1 MIEWQWKI
9 FDELSRDDCY
19 EIMKVRQEVF
29 VIEQNCI
36 YQDLDDLDKS
46 AWHLIAWNVNQ
57 SSIRE
62 IVAYLRVV
70 FPGYKYQEPSI
81 GRILTVKKVR
91 ETGLGKELLRIA
103 LLKIAAEY
111 PNVPVRISAQQHLDK
126 FYSQFGF
133 KKVSEPYDE
142 DGIVHIEML
151 RL

>member
-1 MIEWQWKI
+1 MIEWQWKK
-9 FDELSRDDCY
+9 FDELSREDLY
-19 EIMKVRQEVF
+19 EIIQVRQEVF

-36 YQDLDDLDKS
+36 YQDLDDLDKL
-46 AWHLIAWNVNQ
+46 AWHLIAWNANQ
-57 SSIRE
+57 SNSRE

-91 ETGLGKELLRIA
+91 GTGLGKELLRIA
-103 LLKIAAEY
+103 LLKIEAEY
-111 PNVPVRISAQQHLDK
+111 PNVSVRISAQAHLNK

-133 KKVSEPYDE
+133 EKVSEPYDE

-151 RL
+151 K